1 MRAVKPFPAVF
12 LPACLAV
19 VGLSAAPARAQ
30 APAESAGIPA
40 GSAIEPSEADAAA
53 AATISSKPP
62 EYDLPPPSARWN
74 TLFTGLAV
82 TGISYGLA
90 LGASYVWKDGR
101 TSDELR
107 VPIVGPWM
115 AIADT
120 GCTEDD
126 PDCSTVLLVVGAIFT
141 GVDGVLQAGGLG
153 IALESAFMPTSS
165 AGSKREKRKESTA
178 PTLRPVPYVA
188 GRDGVGLGVV
198 GTF

>member
-1 MRAVKPFPAVF
+1 MPGPQVPKSAATECSDAADQAAVPAV
-12 LPACLAV
+12 
-19 VGLSAAPARAQ
+19 
-30 APAESAGIPA
+30 ES
-40 GSAIEPSEADAAA
+40 
-53 AATISSKPP
+53 TPP
-62 EYDLPPPSARWN
+62 EYDLPPPSTRWN
-74 TLFTGLAV
+74 VLFTGLAV

-90 LGASYVWKDGR
+90 LGASYVWPDGR
-101 TSDELR
+101 TSEELR
-107 VPIVGPWM
+107 VPIAGPWM

-120 GCTEDD
+120 GCPEDD

-165 AGSKREKRKESTA
+165 GKREKREKSSA
-178 PTLRPVPYVA
+178 PSVRPVPYVA

>member
-1 MRAVKPFPAVF
+1 MKLVLPAF

-19 VGLSAAPARAQ
+19 ALAAGPARAQ
-30 APAESAGIPA
+30 GPSESASPPPGTGVEPGTTDPA
-40 GSAIEPSEADAAA
+40 AVGATSSAPID
-53 AATISSKPP
+53 
-62 EYDLPPPSARWN
+62 YDLPPPSTRWN
-74 TLFTGLAV
+74 LLFTGLAV
-82 TGISYGLA
+82 TGVSYGLA

-120 GCTEDD
+120 GCTDD
-126 PDCSTVLLVVGAIFT
+126 EPDCSTVLLVVGAIFT

-153 IALESAFMPTSS
+153 IALESAFVPTSS
-165 AGSKREKRKESTA
+165 SSPKREKSGRHDANAAWTV
-178 PTLRPVPYVA
+178 RPVPYVT
-188 GRDGVGLGVV
+188 GRDGVGLGVA